1 MNDNT
6 CEVIREGNKEIYYLS
21 SNKEVT
27 VIYGDDSI
35 KVMDCHLLDKEERRE
50 LIANIY
56 ANNKDKSTLIRSV
69 NNALAEL
76 TLHSYLYR
84 IGIEKAST
92 KDADLDYIKDNRWYV
107 TFFTSIIQILGV

>member
-1 MNDNT
+1 M
-6 CEVIREGNKEIYYLS
+6 
-21 SNKEVT
+21 T
-27 VIYGDDSI
+27 VIYGNDSL

-50 LIANIY
+50 LMTNIY
-56 ANNKDKSTLIRSV
+56 ANDKDKGTMKRSM

-84 IGIEKAST
+84 LGIEKAST